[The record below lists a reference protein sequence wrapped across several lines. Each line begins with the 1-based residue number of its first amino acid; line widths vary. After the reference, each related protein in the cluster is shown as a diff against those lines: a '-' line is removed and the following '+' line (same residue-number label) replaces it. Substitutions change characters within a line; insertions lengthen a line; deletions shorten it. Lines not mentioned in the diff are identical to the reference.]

1 MLQSIFNSRLS
12 IHLIIRHSIYPVGII
27 TRYKLCATTDS
38 QKVELTMK
46 TPLITR
52 EGYEKLKQEMDYLW
66 RQERPEV
73 TKKVTWA
80 ASLGDR
86 SENADYQYNK
96 KRLREIDRRVRYL
109 TKCLEQL
116 KIVDYSPQQ
125 EGKVFGAWVE
135 IENDEG
141 DIKRFRIVGYDE
153 IFGRKDYIS
162 IDSPMARAL
171 LKKRL
176 AIWPSSTRRRAK
188 PAGMSTRSNT
198 LNRQEL
204 SERRPARL
212 VFLAVSPYN

>member
-1 MLQSIFNSRLS
+1 
-12 IHLIIRHSIYPVGII
+12 
-27 TRYKLCATTDS
+27 
-38 QKVELTMK
+38 MK
-46 TPLITR
+46 TQLITR
-52 EGYEKLKQEMDYLW
+52 EGYDKLKQELDFLW
-66 RQERPEV
+66 REERPEV

-116 KIVDYSPQQ
+116 RIVDYSPQQ
-125 EGKVFGAWVE
+125 DGKVFFGAWVE

-141 DIKRFRIVGYDE
+141 ELKRFRIAGYDE

-171 LKKRL
+171 LKKEVGDL
-176 AIWPSSTRRRAK
+176 VTVQT
-188 PAGMSTRSNT
+188 PAGEANWYVVTIDYVKQS
-198 LNRQEL
+198 
-204 SERRPARL
+204 
-212 VFLAVSPYN
+212 